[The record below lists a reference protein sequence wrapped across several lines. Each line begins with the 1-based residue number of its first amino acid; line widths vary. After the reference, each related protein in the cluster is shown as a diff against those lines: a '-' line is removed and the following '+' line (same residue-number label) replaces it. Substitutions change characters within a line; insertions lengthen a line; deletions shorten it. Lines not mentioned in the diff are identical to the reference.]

1 MEIFNIDL
9 VAILIFIM
17 PGYYFIA
24 FSGFEF
30 KSPFALAV
38 NSLFFG
44 IMLTFVMY
52 YFYPIEKYN
61 QLFDNPLAGAVV
73 LSLWGMVLGFG
84 FRIILFD
91 RFKRIFKG

>member
-24 FSGFEF
+24 FSGLDFRQGF
-30 KSPFALAV
+30 PLAV

-44 IMLTFVMY
+44 ILLTFVRG
-52 YFYPIEKYN
+52 IGVSHLRN
-61 QLFDNPLAGAVV
+61 TQNVV
-73 LSLWGMVLGFG
+73 
-84 FRIILFD
+84 
-91 RFKRIFKG
+91 